1 MKNDVEIIY
10 QKTTEGRGAHGT
22 RSFTEP
28 PGGMT
33 GDRDEFG
40 IHTFERSQS
49 DDMGL
54 TIQARNMS
62 VTPAIT
68 KRIEKKT
75 ETMGRYLYPDTEM
88 QVRLKKEKNDRRV
101 VEITVPMGKN
111 VILRSES
118 SADDNLFL
126 AIDKALAKMER
137 QIRKH
142 RTKLAK
148 NLREEAFT
156 DNPEYIEE
164 DLGDEEE
171 RKVVRRKTFPVRPMS
186 VEDAIIE
193 MELLGHSFFVFVN
206 IDTERTN
213 VLYLRK
219 DGDLGLLE
227 PEA

>member
-1 MKNDVEIIY
+1 MK
-10 QKTTEGRGAHGT
+10 
-22 RSFTEP
+22 
-28 PGGMT
+28 
-33 GDRDEFG
+33 
-40 IHTFERSQS
+40 
-49 DDMGL
+49 L
-54 TIQARNMS
+54 TITARNMV

-75 ETMGRYLYPDTEM
+75 ETMGRYLWPETEM
-88 QVRLKKEKNDRRV
+88 QIKMQKERARRV

-142 RTKLAK
+142 RTKLGK
-148 NLREEAFT
+148 NLREEAFAEV
-156 DNPEYIEE
+156 PEYIEE
-164 DLGDEEE
+164 DLAGEAED
-171 RKVVRRKTFPVRPMS
+171 RKIVKRKTFPVRPMS
-186 VEDAIIE
+186 VEDAKIE
-193 MELLGHSFFVFVN
+193 MELLGHSFFAFVN
-206 IDTERTN
+206 IDTDRTN

>member
-1 MKNDVEIIY
+1 MK
-10 QKTTEGRGAHGT
+10 
-22 RSFTEP
+22 
-28 PGGMT
+28 
-33 GDRDEFG
+33 
-40 IHTFERSQS
+40 
-49 DDMGL
+49 L
-54 TIQARNMS
+54 TITARNMV

-75 ETMGRYLYPDTEM
+75 ETMGRYLWPETEM
-88 QVRLKKEKNDRRV
+88 QIKMSKERARRV

-142 RTKLAK
+142 RTKLGK
-148 NLREEAFT
+148 NLREEIP
-156 DNPEYIEE
+156 DVPEYIEE
-164 DLGDEEE
+164 GAEAEEKE
-171 RKVVRRKTFPVRPMS
+171 RKVVKQKTFPVRPMS
-186 VEDAIIE
+186 VEDAAIE
-193 MELLGHSFFVFVN
+193 MELLGHNFFAFVN
-206 IDTERTN
+206 IDTDRTN

>member
-1 MKNDVEIIY
+1 MK
-10 QKTTEGRGAHGT
+10 
-22 RSFTEP
+22 
-28 PGGMT
+28 
-33 GDRDEFG
+33 
-40 IHTFERSQS
+40 
-49 DDMGL
+49 L
-54 TIQARNMS
+54 TITARNMV

-75 ETMGRYLYPDTEM
+75 ETMGRYLWPETEM
-88 QVRLKKEKNDRRV
+88 QIKMHKEKARRV

-111 VILRSES
+111 VILRSEA
-118 SADDNLFL
+118 SAEDNLFL

-142 RTKLAK
+142 RTKLGK
-148 NLREEAFT
+148 NLREEIP
-156 DNPEYIEE
+156 DVPEYIEE
-164 DLGDEEE
+164 DLAEEQE
-171 RKVVRRKTFPVRPMS
+171 RKVVKRKTFPVRPMS

-193 MELLGHSFFVFVN
+193 MDLLGHNFFAFVN

>member
-1 MKNDVEIIY
+1 MK
-10 QKTTEGRGAHGT
+10 
-22 RSFTEP
+22 
-28 PGGMT
+28 
-33 GDRDEFG
+33 
-40 IHTFERSQS
+40 
-49 DDMGL
+49 L
-54 TIQARNMS
+54 TIQARNMV
-62 VTPAIT
+62 VTPGIT

-75 ETMGRYLYPDTEM
+75 ETMGKYLRSDTEM
-88 QVRLKKEKNDRRV
+88 QVRMRKEKNDLRV
-101 VEITVPMGKN
+101 VKITVPMGKN

-142 RTKLAK
+142 RTKLGK
-148 NLREEAFT
+148 NLREEIP
-156 DNPEYIEE
+156 DVPEFIEE
-164 DLGDEEE
+164 DLAEEKE
-171 RKVVRRKTFPVRPMS
+171 RKIVKRKTFPVRPMS

-193 MELLGHSFFVFVN
+193 MDLLGHSFFAFVN

>member
-1 MKNDVEIIY
+1 M
-10 QKTTEGRGAHGT
+10 RL
-22 RSFTEP
+22 S
-28 PGGMT
+28 
-33 GDRDEFG
+33 
-40 IHTFERSQS
+40 
-49 DDMGL
+49 
-54 TIQARNMS
+54 IQARNMS
-62 VTPAIT
+62 VSPAIT
-68 KRIEKKT
+68 QRIEKKT
-75 ETMGRYLYPDTEM
+75 ETMGKYLWPETEM
-88 QVRLKKEKNDRRV
+88 QVRMRKEKNDRRV

-142 RTKLAK
+142 RTKLGK
-148 NLREEAFT
+148 RLREEAFT
-156 DNPEYIEE
+156 EVPEFIEE
-164 DLGDEEE
+164 DQGDEE
-171 RKVVRRKTFPVRPMS
+171 RKVVKHKTFPVRPMS
-186 VEDAIIE
+186 VEDAAIE
-193 MELLGHSFFVFVN
+193 MELLGHNFFAFVN

>member
-1 MKNDVEIIY
+1 MK
-10 QKTTEGRGAHGT
+10 
-22 RSFTEP
+22 
-28 PGGMT
+28 
-33 GDRDEFG
+33 
-40 IHTFERSQS
+40 
-49 DDMGL
+49 L
-54 TIQARNMS
+54 TITARNMV

-75 ETMGRYLYPDTEM
+75 ETMGRYLWPETEM
-88 QVRLKKEKNDRRV
+88 QIKMTKERQRRV

-111 VILRSES
+111 VILRSEG

-142 RTKLAK
+142 RTKLGK
-148 NLREEAFT
+148 NLREEIP
-156 DNPEYIEE
+156 DIPEYIEE
-164 DLGDEEE
+164 DLAEEKE
-171 RKVVRRKTFPVRPMS
+171 RKVVKRKTFPVRPMS
-186 VEDAIIE
+186 VEDAAIE
-193 MELLGHSFFVFVN
+193 MDLLGHSFFAFIN

-213 VLYLRK
+213 VRYLRK

>member
-1 MKNDVEIIY
+1 MK
-10 QKTTEGRGAHGT
+10 
-22 RSFTEP
+22 
-28 PGGMT
+28 
-33 GDRDEFG
+33 
-40 IHTFERSQS
+40 
-49 DDMGL
+49 L
-54 TIQARNMS
+54 TITARNMV
-62 VTPAIT
+62 VTPGIT

-75 ETMGRYLYPDTEM
+75 ETMGRYLWPETEM
-88 QVRLKKEKNDRRV
+88 QIKMHKDKARRV

-126 AIDKALAKMER
+126 AIDTALAKMER

-142 RTKLAK
+142 RTKLGK
-148 NLREEAFT
+148 NLREEIP
-156 DNPEYIEE
+156 DVPEYIEE
-164 DLGDEEE
+164 DLAEEQE
-171 RKVVRRKTFPVRPMS
+171 RKIVKRKTFPVRPMS
-186 VEDAIIE
+186 VEDAMIE
-193 MELLGHSFFVFVN
+193 MELLGHNFFAFVN

>member
-1 MKNDVEIIY
+1 MKLSIV
-10 QKTTEGRGAHGT
+10 
-22 RSFTEP
+22 
-28 PGGMT
+28 
-33 GDRDEFG
+33 
-40 IHTFERSQS
+40 
-49 DDMGL
+49 
-54 TIQARNMS
+54 ARNMA

-75 ETMGRYLYPDTEM
+75 ETMGKYLLPDTEM
-88 QVRLKKEKNDRRV
+88 QIKMRKEKDDRRV

-142 RTKLAK
+142 RTKLGK

-156 DNPEYIEE
+156 EVPEYIEE
-164 DLGDEEE
+164 DLEQEEE
-171 RKVVRRKTFPVRPMS
+171 LKVVRRKTYPVRPMS
-186 VEDAIIE
+186 LEDAIIE
-193 MELLGHSFFVFVN
+193 MELLGHSFFVFVDV
-206 IDTERTN
+206 DTERTN

>member
-1 MKNDVEIIY
+1 MK
-10 QKTTEGRGAHGT
+10 
-22 RSFTEP
+22 
-28 PGGMT
+28 
-33 GDRDEFG
+33 
-40 IHTFERSQS
+40 
-49 DDMGL
+49 L
-54 TIQARNMS
+54 TITARNMV

-75 ETMGRYLYPDTEM
+75 ETMGRYLWPETEM
-88 QVRLKKEKNDRRV
+88 QIKMSKERARRV

-142 RTKLAK
+142 RTKLGK
-148 NLREEAFT
+148 NLREEIP
-156 DNPEYIEE
+156 DVPEYIEE
-164 DLGDEEE
+164 DLAEEKE
-171 RKVVRRKTFPVRPMS
+171 RKIVKRKTFPVRPMS
-186 VEDAIIE
+186 VEDAVIE
-193 MELLGHSFFVFVN
+193 MDLLGHNFFAFVN

>member
-1 MKNDVEIIY
+1 MK
-10 QKTTEGRGAHGT
+10 
-22 RSFTEP
+22 
-28 PGGMT
+28 
-33 GDRDEFG
+33 
-40 IHTFERSQS
+40 
-49 DDMGL
+49 L

-62 VTPAIT
+62 VSPAIT
-68 KRIEKKT
+68 QRIEKKT
-75 ETMGRYLYPDTEM
+75 ETMGKYLWPETEM
-88 QVRLKKEKNDRRV
+88 LVKMRKEKDDRRV

-142 RTKLAK
+142 RTKLGK
-148 NLREEAFT
+148 NLREEIP
-156 DNPEYIEE
+156 DVPEYIEE
-164 DLGDEEE
+164 DQAEEQE
-171 RKVVRRKTFPVRPMS
+171 RKVVKRKTFPVRPMS

-193 MELLGHSFFVFVN
+193 MELLGHNFFAFVN

>member
-1 MKNDVEIIY
+1 MK
-10 QKTTEGRGAHGT
+10 
-22 RSFTEP
+22 
-28 PGGMT
+28 
-33 GDRDEFG
+33 
-40 IHTFERSQS
+40 
-49 DDMGL
+49 L
-54 TIQARNMS
+54 TITARNMV

-75 ETMGRYLYPDTEM
+75 ETMGRYLWPETEM
-88 QVRLKKEKNDRRV
+88 QIKMQKERARRV

-142 RTKLAK
+142 RTKLGK
-148 NLREEAFT
+148 NLREEIP
-156 DNPEYIEE
+156 DVPEDIEE
-164 DLGDEEE
+164 DQAEEQE
-171 RKVVRRKTFPVRPMS
+171 RKVVKRRTFLVRPMS

-193 MELLGHSFFVFVN
+193 MELLGHNFFAFVN

>member
-1 MKNDVEIIY
+1 MKL
-10 QKTTEGRGAHGT
+10 
-22 RSFTEP
+22 S
-28 PGGMT
+28 
-33 GDRDEFG
+33 
-40 IHTFERSQS
+40 
-49 DDMGL
+49 
-54 TIQARNMS
+54 IQARNMS

-75 ETMGRYLYPDTEM
+75 ETMGKYLLPDTEM
-88 QVRLKKEKNDRRV
+88 QIKMRKEKDDRRV

-142 RTKLAK
+142 RTKLGK

-156 DNPEYIEE
+156 EVPEYIEE
-164 DLGDEEE
+164 DLEQEEE
-171 RKVVRRKTFPVRPMS
+171 LKVVRRKTYPVRPMS
-186 VEDAIIE
+186 LEDAIIE
-193 MELLGHSFFVFVN
+193 MELLGHSFFVFVDV
-206 IDTERTN
+206 DTERTN

-219 DGDLGLLE
+219 GGGLGLLE

>member
-1 MKNDVEIIY
+1 MK
-10 QKTTEGRGAHGT
+10 
-22 RSFTEP
+22 
-28 PGGMT
+28 
-33 GDRDEFG
+33 
-40 IHTFERSQS
+40 
-49 DDMGL
+49 L
-54 TIQARNMS
+54 TITARNMV

-75 ETMGRYLYPDTEM
+75 ETMGRYLWPETEM
-88 QVRLKKEKNDRRV
+88 QIKMTKEKARRE

-142 RTKLAK
+142 RTKLGK
-148 NLREEAFT
+148 NLREEIP
-156 DNPEYIEE
+156 DVPEYIEE
-164 DLGDEEE
+164 DLAEEQE
-171 RKVVRRKTFPVRPMS
+171 RKIVKRKTFPVRPMS
-186 VEDAIIE
+186 VEDAMIE
-193 MELLGHSFFVFVN
+193 MDLLGHNFFAFVN

>member
-1 MKNDVEIIY
+1 M
-10 QKTTEGRGAHGT
+10 R
-22 RSFTEP
+22 
-28 PGGMT
+28 
-33 GDRDEFG
+33 
-40 IHTFERSQS
+40 
-49 DDMGL
+49 L

-62 VTPAIT
+62 VSPAIT
-68 KRIEKKT
+68 QRIEKKT
-75 ETMGRYLYPDTEM
+75 ETMGKYLWPETEM
-88 QVRLKKEKNDRRV
+88 QVRMRKEKNDRRV

-142 RTKLAK
+142 RTKLGK
-148 NLREEAFT
+148 NLREEIP
-156 DNPEYIEE
+156 DVPEYIEE
-164 DLGDEEE
+164 DSGEEEKE
-171 RKVVRRKTFPVRPMS
+171 RKVVKQKTFPVRPMS
-186 VEDAIIE
+186 VEDAAIE
-193 MELLGHSFFVFVN
+193 MELLGHNFFAFVN
-206 IDTERTN
+206 IDTDRTN